1 VECLEN
7 TKVTVLWLSSI
18 DRIVGDCLEIA
29 GDCLGSGRLLK
40 LSGGERDKELAFG
53 RERVTVYPIERWV
66 NLMPCRFGSQ
76 NRLRLDLGVS

>member
-1 VECLEN
+1 MFREWE
-7 TKVTVLWLSSI
+7 
-18 DRIVGDCLEIA
+18 IVKTIW
-29 GDCLGSGRLLK
+29 
-40 LSGGERDKELAFG
+40 GERDRELAFG